1 LLTTLLLQGV
11 VVEVEV
17 EAVAGVRVV
26 IEHQPERQV
35 AALPQSHH

>member
-1 LLTTLLLQGV
+1 VVVGV
-11 VVEVEV
+11 VVV
-17 EAVAGVRVV
+17 EAVAVERVV